1 MEVIPKRNR
10 RTNIWPYLLVL
21 PALLVVVAVVF
32 IPILNAILMSLQ
44 NYDLRRPKQIG
55 FVGLQNYIQ
64 LFSDKQF
71 PASLYRTVLWVVFGV
86 GFQFV
91 FGFALALLLNQGF
104 RGRGLVR
111 SVSLIPWVTPG
122 VLIALMWR
130 WLLDGNYGVVNDLLQ
145 RAGLTG
151 DNIAFLAS
159 RSTALPSVIL
169 TIVWQGIPFFALM
182 LLAGLQGISQDLY
195 EAADIDGARSMQ
207 KLRYITI
214 PSLKNT
220 IFVTTML
227 RVIWVAN
234 SVDVIFNM
242 TEGGPAYATQTL
254 SIYIYLKAS
263 TLNMGYASAMA
274 IFLTII
280 LLAFSIPYL
289 RSMFRD
295 QGV

>member
-1 MEVIPKRNR
+1 MEMIRKHKKGVNL
-10 RTNIWPYLLVL
+10 WPYLLVL
-21 PALLVVVAVVF
+21 PALLVIIAVVF
-32 IPILNAILMSLQ
+32 FPIINTISMSLQ
-44 NYDLRRPKQIG
+44 NYDLRRPKDIG
-55 FVGLQNYIQ
+55 FIGFENYVQ
-64 LFSDKQF
+64 LFQDKLF
-71 PASLYRTVLWVVFGV
+71 FSSLLRTVWWVVFGV
-86 GFQFV
+86 GFQFL
-91 FGFALALLLNQGF
+91 FGFMLALLLNQKF

-130 WLLDGNYGVVNDLLQ
+130 WLLDGNYGVINDLLTK
-145 RAGLTG
+145 TG
-151 DNIAFLAS
+151 IINQNIAFLAM
-159 RSTALPSVIL
+159 RGTALPSVIL

-182 LLAGLQGISQDLY
+182 ILAGLQGIPHDLY
-195 EAADIDGARSMQ
+195 EAADIDGAHGLQ
-207 KLRYITI
+207 KLFHITI

-254 SIYIYLKAS
+254 SIYIYLKTN

-274 IFLTII
+274 IMMTIL

-289 RSMFRD
+289 HSMFKD
-295 QGV
+295 

>member
-1 MEVIPKRNR
+1 MMRKRLR
-10 RTNIWPYLLVL
+10 KANIWPYLLVL
-21 PALLVVVAVVF
+21 PALIIVMAVVF
-32 IPILNAILMSLQ
+32 VPILNAISMSLQ
-44 NYDLRRPKQIG
+44 NYDLRRPKQIA
-55 FVGLQNYIQ
+55 FTGLQNYRQ

-71 PASLYRTVLWVVFGV
+71 TGSLYRTVLWVVFGV
-86 GFQFV
+86 GFQFI
-91 FGFALALLLNQGF
+91 FGFALALLLNRQF
-104 RGRGLVR
+104 RFRGLVR
-111 SVSLIPWVTPG
+111 SASLIPWVTPG

-130 WLLDGNYGVVNDLLQ
+130 WILDGNYGVVNDLLIKL
-145 RAGLTG
+145 GWI
-151 DNIAFLAS
+151 DKNIAFLAN
-159 RSTALPSVIL
+159 RTTALPSVIL

-182 LLAGLQGISQDLY
+182 LLAGLQGISPELY
-195 EAADIDGARSMQ
+195 EAAGIDGAHSTQ
-207 KLRYITI
+207 KFRFITV

-254 SIYIYLKAS
+254 SVYTYLKAN

-274 IFLTII
+274 IVLTI
-280 LLAFSIPYL
+280 LLLIFSIPYL
-289 RSMFRD
+289 HSMFRD

>member
-1 MEVIPKRNR
+1 MQSIQKRR
-10 RTNIWPYLLVL
+10 RRINFWPYLLLL
-21 PALLVVVAVVF
+21 PALAIVIAVVF
-32 IPILNAILMSLQ
+32 VPILNAVSLSLQ

-55 FVGLQNYIQ
+55 FIGLQNYAN
-64 LFSDKQF
+64 LLKDKQF
-71 PASLYRTVLWVVFGV
+71 WGSLQRTGLWVLFGV

-91 FGFALALLLNQGF
+91 FGFALALLLNQKF
-104 RGRGLVR
+104 FGRGLAR

-130 WLLDGNYGVVNDLLQ
+130 WLLDGNYGVLNDLLQ
-145 RAGLTG
+145 RLNLI
-151 DNIAFLAS
+151 DSNIAFLAN
-159 RSTALPSVIL
+159 RSMALPSVIL

-182 LLAGLQGISQDLY
+182 LLAGLQGISHELY
-195 EAADIDGARSMQ
+195 EAAEIDGARGSQ
-207 KLRYITI
+207 KLFYITI

-220 IFVTTML
+220 IFVTLML

-254 SIYIYLKAS
+254 SIYIYLKAN
-263 TLNMGYASAMA
+263 TLNMGYASAIA
-274 IFLTII
+274 IVMTV
-280 LLAFSIPYL
+280 LLMIVSIPYL
-289 RSMFRD
+289 RSMFRN